1 MSKNVSL
8 TKEQN
13 QLLEAK
19 GKDILVAASA
29 GSGKTFVVVERILNR
44 IVNDYID
51 IDKILVV
58 TFTNAAASELR
69 ERILNKFYDVLND
82 KHVEE
87 EKKKH
92 VEKQIKLI
100 NRAQISTIHSFC
112 LNIIKNNFY
121 LLNII
126 FSFNKKIVRL

>member
-13 QLLEAK
+13 QVLEAK

-82 KHVEE
+82 KNIEDE
-87 EKKKH
+87 IKKH
-92 VEKQIKLI
+92 V
-100 NRAQISTIHSFC
+100 
-112 LNIIKNNFY
+112 
-121 LLNII
+121 
-126 FSFNKKIVRL
+126 